1 MDRRGRREDPDHHEL
16 RFLTYRFCI
25 PRAKEAC
32 AAIPRPLMLVVRW
45 GRDRRRSFRR
55 HPHVAIEHLA
65 ESVAAECGVPEPDF
79 RNRYEEKPTYSS
91 V

>member
-1 MDRRGRREDPDHHEL
+1 MLAANEEGDALDVGVFRNFHLRQSGLAVL
-16 RFLTYRFCI
+16 RF
-25 PRAKEAC
+25 
-32 AAIPRPLMLVVRW
+32 VRW

-55 HPHVAIEHLA
+55 HPHVGIEHLA
-65 ESVAAECGVPEPDF
+65 ESVAAECGVLQPDF